1 MAIENDWTWQRLTR
15 VVKKETLRE
24 CGIREDPYR
33 KAAFE
38 KQLKRIRKELK
49 ERGDG

>member
-15 VVKKETLRE
+15 VRKKETLNTH
-24 CGIREDPYR
+24 GIRDDPYR

-49 ERGDG
+49 ERGEE